1 MLAKTRFTSLHVEVD
16 DLPLDIRDA
25 IPALS
30 GNGARAWARR
40 IVESCVGLNEIRA
53 VYRRVQAS
61 EDPPFGASLRGF
73 EVDVLA
79 TGLERIP
86 PHGPVL
92 LVANHPLG
100 GADALALGAICEQ
113 RRPDFFILANEMAAS
128 LPRVSERCLPL
139 DIMSESANARRMNAA
154 TLRKALAHLRSGG
167 CLAAFPSGEVARWRS
182 HAVEDGPWSPHI
194 AALAVKTGATV
205 VPVKFHN
212 RAPAWYHLLGA
223 LHPMLRT
230 ALIPRVLLAGR
241 GQPLRATVGTPVLP
255 DDGLLENPACLR
267 SFTLAIEEAAV

>member
-1 MLAKTRFTSLHVEVD
+1 MDR
-16 DLPLDIRDA
+16 LPLDIRDA
-25 IPALS
+25 IPALA

-113 RRPDFFILANEMAAS
+113 RRPDFFILANEMATS
-128 LPRVSERCLPL
+128 LPRVAARCLPL
-139 DIMSESANARRMNAA
+139 DIMSDAPLARHMNAS
-154 TLRKALAHLRSGG
+154 TLRQALAHLRAGG
-167 CLAAFPSGEVARWRS
+167 CLAAFPSGEVARWRG
-182 HAVEDGPWSPHI
+182 HAVEEGPWSPHI

-205 VPVKFHN
+205 VPLKFHN
-212 RAPAWYHLLGA
+212 RAPAWHPLVGS
-223 LHPMLRT
+223 LHPMLHT

-241 GQPLRATVGTPVLP
+241 GQPVRATVGSPIP
-255 DDGLLENPACLR
+255 PNHDLLQNPARLR
-267 SFTLAIEEAAV
+267 AFTLAIEEALV